1 MGTDSVGT
9 AGRISKCF
17 TAVKQSGRPVLV
29 AYLCVGDPSLADSE
43 ACALAA
49 LEAGADI
56 LELGVPF
63 SDPTADG
70 AVIAAASF
78 RAIQHE
84 GSLRA
89 TLKVAASLRSK
100 TQAPLVLFSYY
111 NPIFTYGDEALV
123 DAAKASGIDAILVVD
138 LPPEEGEALRVR
150 ATAQDIAVV
159 PLLAP
164 TSDAERERRAFARAS
179 GFIYYVS
186 VTGVTGAATLSANE
200 AGQAAASIRKRANL
214 PVVVGFGIDSA
225 AKAQAIAAQGVD
237 GVVVGTAIVKAVEN
251 GKTTAER
258 CANVKEL
265 IAGLRQGISGQ
276 GISG

>member
-1 MGTDSVGT
+1 MGIE
-9 AGRISKCF
+9 RIESCF
-17 TAVKQSGRPVLV
+17 AALKQDERPALV
-29 AYLCVGDPSLADSE
+29 AYLCVGDPSVQESE
-43 ACALAA
+43 TFALSA

-78 RAIQHE
+78 RAIRQG

-89 TLKVAASLRSK
+89 TLEVARKLRPK

-111 NPIFTYGDEALV
+111 NPIFTYGDVALI
-123 DAAKASGIDAILVVD
+123 DAAAAAGIDALLVVD
-138 LPPEEGEALRVR
+138 LPPEEGEALRNR
-150 ATAQDIAVV
+150 AQELGIAIV

-164 TSDAERERRAFARAS
+164 TSDAQREERAFARAT

-186 VTGVTGAATLSANE
+186 VTGVTGAKTLSAGD
-200 AGQAAASIRKRANL
+200 AGQAAASIRSRSKL

-225 AKAQAIAAQGVD
+225 QKARAIAEQGVD
-237 GVVVGTAIVKAVEN
+237 GVVVGTAIVKTIAE
-251 GKTTAER
+251 GKDAAER
-258 CANVKEL
+258 N
-265 IAGLRQGISGQ
+265 AGVRNLVAALRDGLA
-276 GISG
+276 